1 MNPTTTL
8 TNNNPP
14 ATHECGLN
22 PSPICRE
29 ESETPHINVGALTAN
44 MWSLHRHPINSTA
57 YRGLRGGSV
66 TLV

>member
-29 ESETPHINVGALTAN
+29 ESETPQL
-44 MWSLHRHPINSTA
+44 
-57 YRGLRGGSV
+57 GLRFQAATGSTRSGSV
-66 TLV
+66 INMIPGEPLARPV

>member
-8 TNNNPP
+8 TNDNPP

-29 ESETPHINVGALTAN
+29 ESETPHVRDIGVVED
-44 MWSLHRHPINSTA
+44 PP
-57 YRGLRGGSV
+57 RG
-66 TLV
+66 

>member
-29 ESETPHINVGALTAN
+29 ESETPQSQQPFEDGEHVRHEVGLAAAQ
-44 MWSLHRHPINSTA
+44 HDQPVDVAH
-57 YRGLRGGSV
+57 G
-66 TLV
+66 

>member
-29 ESETPHINVGALTAN
+29 ESETPQYGEHAAGAEAMAGSMRPTA
-44 MWSLHRHPINSTA
+44 
-57 YRGLRGGSV
+57 
-66 TLV
+66 LVALARPTPVR